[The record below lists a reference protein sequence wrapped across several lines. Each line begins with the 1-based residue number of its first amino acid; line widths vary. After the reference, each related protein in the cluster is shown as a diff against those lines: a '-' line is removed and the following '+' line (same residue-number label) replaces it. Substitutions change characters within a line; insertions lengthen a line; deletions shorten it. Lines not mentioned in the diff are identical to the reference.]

1 MTQTKEDILLKLKN
15 QLSMRHI
22 ELEQYAL
29 DLQESLS
36 SESKSTAGDKHDTSR
51 AMIHLEQEKIQHQFS
66 EIQLQLNQLERI
78 RQVVPK
84 RSIGFGSLVTTSSEL
99 FLVGI
104 GLGKQIINGQIIYC
118 VGIES
123 PIGKLLLGKTL
134 NENFIFNGSSQ
145 EITEIH

>member
-51 AMIHLEQEKIQHQFS
+51 AMIHLEQEKIQHKFS